1 LPACLIADALDCRPD
16 GGRRSSADR
25 RISAVNVVAASF
37 GLHIVGRP
45 QGAASSNGAIKEK
58 LMKRLVK
65 SALVAAAAGVT
76 LAGCATYDYGYGY
89 SDTQPY
95 YGYEYG
101 YNSGYDYGP
110 YSYDYTPYYSGPSYY
125 VAPSVGLGFTYRDRD
140 HDRDHDRGY
149 HERNYSEH
157 RYSDTRHDNNY
168 HRNDAEPWRA
178 GRDDP
183 WGGTNKP
190 NDRTSQQ

>member
-1 LPACLIADALDCRPD
+1 LLVCLIAGAPDCRPA
-16 GGRRSSADR
+16 GGRRSSADK
-25 RISAVNVVAASF
+25 RIGAVNVVAASF
-37 GLHIVGRP
+37 ALHIVGRP

-65 SALVAAAAGVT
+65 SALAAAAAGVA
-76 LAGCATYDYGYGY
+76 LAGCASYDYGYGY

-110 YSYDYTPYYSGPSYY
+110 YSYDYSPYYSGPSYY

-140 HDRDHDRGY
+140 RDRGY
-149 HERNYSEH
+149 RDRNYNE
-157 RYSDTRHDNNY
+157 RRDSDTRHDNNY
-168 HRNDAEPWRA
+168 RRSDAEPWHS